1 MVRSTAFRK
10 SGHDKMSMNKSLLEC
25 DLLVAGSGAAGLAAA
40 VTAAAEGLSVIVA
53 EKAPVFGG
61 TTCFSAGLVWI
72 PCNLAARDI
81 GIEDSR
87 EAALDYLRAEAGNRL
102 DQDKAQVFVETAAE
116 ILDWFEHNSHVAFAL
131 VPAWPDY
138 HPESPGGSAGGRS
151 LGPVPFDG
159 RRLGSRFADLRPP
172 LSTTTILGGMMVGRE
187 DLVHF
192 YGMQRSLG
200 SAMKVGRLFAR
211 YARDRL
217 TYPRGTRLSN
227 GAALIGMLALS
238 AIERGVRIELG
249 SPISRL
255 LFENDRAAGAV
266 LATATGEIEVRA
278 RRGVVLATGGFP
290 ANPDLRARVSD
301 TIAAATTHRSLAP
314 DENRG
319 EGIMLAEELGAGFI
333 ANLKH
338 PAAWSPVSLV
348 PNADGT
354 TTPFPH
360 FFDRGKAG
368 YIAVNRQGRRFTNE
382 ANSYHDFVPAMAE
395 ACRAEDG
402 SIECFLVTDAA
413 SIRRYGLGMAPPFP
427 GRLGRHLASGYII
440 RANSLAELARVCGI
454 DPAGLQATIATWN
467 PFAARGE
474 DPEFGKGSNVY
485 QRFNGS
491 AGVSPNPCVAPIAKA
506 PFYAIR
512 LVPGDIGTFAG
523 LRTDPDSCVLDTE
536 GEPISGLYAVGN
548 DAASFMGGSYPGAG
562 ITIGPA
568 LVFGHRAA
576 KHAARSG

>member
-1 MVRSTAFRK
+1 
-10 SGHDKMSMNKSLLEC
+10 MNKNRRVFEC

-40 VTAAAEGLSVIVA
+40 VTGAAEGLSVVVA
-53 EKAPVFGG
+53 EKASVFGG
-61 TTCFSAGLVWI
+61 TTCYSAGIAWI
-72 PCNLAARDI
+72 PCNTSAREL

-87 EAALDYLRAEAGNRL
+87 ETALDYLRAEAGNRIDL
-102 DQDKAQVFVETAAE
+102 PKAEVFVDSAASV
-116 ILDWFEHNSHVAFAL
+116 LSWFEQNSHVEFAL

-138 HPESPGGSAGGRS
+138 HPDSPGGLPGGRS
-151 LGPVPFDG
+151 LGPKPFDG
-159 RRLGSRFADLRPP
+159 RRLGKHFSELRPP

-192 YGMQRSLG
+192 YGMQRSIASTL
-200 SAMKVGRLFAR
+200 KVGQLFAR
-211 YARDRL
+211 YAKDRL
-217 TYPRGTRLSN
+217 RYPRGTRLSN
-227 GAALIGMLALS
+227 GAALIAMLALS
-238 AIERGVRIELG
+238 AIERGVRIQLN
-249 SPISRL
+249 SAISEI
-255 LFENDRAAGAV
+255 LFDEGRVSGAV
-266 LATATGEIEVRA
+266 LKTVAGEVEIRA

-290 ANPDLRARVSD
+290 ASGELRARIAD
-301 TIAAATTHRSLAP
+301 TIGAASTHRTLAP
-314 DENRG
+314 DENCG
-319 EGIMLAEELGAGFI
+319 DGISLAEAHGAAFTGD
-333 ANLKH
+333 LKF
-338 PAAWSPVSLV
+338 PAAWTPVSLA
-348 PNADGT
+348 PNGDGT

-395 ACRAEDG
+395 FCRADDG

-413 SIRRYGLGMAPPFP
+413 AIRRYGLGMAPPFP
-427 GRLGRHLASGYII
+427 GRLGPHVASGYIY
-440 RANSLAELARVCGI
+440 RADSIHELAIQCGI
-454 DPAGLQATIATWN
+454 DPVGLETTMAAWN
-467 PFAARGE
+467 PAASKGE
-474 DPEFGKGSNVY
+474 DPEFGKGTNVY

-523 LRTDPDSCVLDTE
+523 LRTDPNGRVLDTQ
-536 GEPISGLYAVGN
+536 GEPIKDLYAVGN

-568 LVFGHRAA
+568 LVFGHLAA
-576 KHAARSG
+576 KHAARSR